1 MHTTHAGKLFSS
13 PTFGSGN
20 AYHNA
25 ALSPELQHLLFLQQQ
40 GSTSHSNSSG
50 GLGAGVFGHDAELSG
65 TASPVHD
72 GGQPVKRAK
81 HMPVVS
87 SLPHA
92 LSSLSRGHSLP
103 HPRPQSATNTTATA
117 AATATATAGD
127 EDDDEQHMGQHSR
140 AGSDE
145 DIPSPPA
152 TTTAAISGAVNAP
165 VPQAFLPSVGSG
177 PVSAFSPNML
187 MYSTAVG
194 KLGSQG
200 TTNAVPYMA

>member
-1 MHTTHAGKLFSS
+1 
-13 PTFGSGN
+13 
-20 AYHNA
+20 
-25 ALSPELQHLLFLQQQ
+25 
-40 GSTSHSNSSG
+40 
-50 GLGAGVFGHDAELSG
+50 
-65 TASPVHD
+65 
-72 GGQPVKRAK
+72 
-81 HMPVVS
+81 
-87 SLPHA
+87 
-92 LSSLSRGHSLP
+92 
-103 HPRPQSATNTTATA
+103 
-117 AATATATAGD
+117 
-127 EDDDEQHMGQHSR
+127 MGQHSR